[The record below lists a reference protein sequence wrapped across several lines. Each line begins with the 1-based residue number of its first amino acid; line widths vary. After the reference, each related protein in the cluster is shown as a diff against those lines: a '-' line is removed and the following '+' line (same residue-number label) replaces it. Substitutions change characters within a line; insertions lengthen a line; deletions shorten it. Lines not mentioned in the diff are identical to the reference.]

1 MNFTVVTLLP
11 ELIEGAF
18 AAGVVGRGR
27 DAGLIVVTTVNP
39 RDFTT
44 DKHRTVDDTPYGGGP
59 GMVMK
64 AEPLLAAIDH
74 AGRQLA
80 PPAHRIAL
88 TPSGRP
94 LTQQRVRELAT
105 LPHLVLVCGRYE
117 GMDQRVLDTAIDE
130 ELSIGDY
137 VLSGGELGAL
147 VIIDAVARLV
157 PGVLGEPES
166 ATDESFAGALL
177 EYPQYT
183 RPALVATSV
192 GELGVPGILSSG
204 NHAAIAD
211 WRRQQAMQRTA
222 QRRPELWAQHRVDK
236 HDRKLLKGLPALD
249 IAARCYVALVHH
261 PVRDRTGLVVTTALT
276 NLDLHDIARSTTTYG
291 LAGFYVVTPI
301 DSQRDKAEQI
311 GTMWRETMA
320 GEHRTQALAS
330 VRVAADVAAA
340 VAAITA
346 EVGVA
351 PLVVATAANLAQF
364 AEVETLASTDLL
376 QRSVQVA
383 SADTPMKPILLMF
396 GTGWGLVAEQLP
408 MVDLVLRPITGA
420 PDWNHLSVRS
430 AVAITLDRLFG
441 KSERRPGP
449 P

>member
-64 AEPLLAAIDH
+64 AEPLLAAI
-74 AGRQLA
+74 AQAIRQSSA
-80 PPAHRIAL
+80 PVHRIAM

-94 LTQQRVRELAT
+94 LTQQRVRELAA

-117 GMDQRVLDTAIDE
+117 GIDQRVLDTATDE

-137 VLSGGELGAL
+137 VLSGGELAAL

-183 RPALVATSV
+183 RPASLPTSQ

-236 HDRKLLKGLPALD
+236 RDRKLLKSLPALN

-261 PVRDRTGLVVTTALT
+261 PVATASI
-276 NLDLHDIARSTTTYG
+276 NLDLDDIARSATTFG
-291 LAGFYVVTPI
+291 VAGFYVVTPS
-301 DSQRDKAEQI
+301 DSERDNAAQI
-311 GTMWRETMA
+311 GTLWRKNLAVEY
-320 GEHRTQALAS
+320 RTKALAA
-330 VRVAADVAAA
+330 VRVAPDVTTV

-346 EVGVA
+346 EAGIA
-351 PLVVATAANLAQF
+351 PLVVATAAS
-364 AEVETLASTDLL
+364 EASFIEIQAVATADLL
-376 QRSVQVA
+376 QRLVPGPDATTVMQPLLLLFS
-383 SADTPMKPILLMF
+383 SGPGPI
-396 GTGWGLVAEQLP
+396 AEQLAF
-408 MVDLVLRPITGA
+408 VDLVLRPIEGA
-420 PDWNHLSVRS
+420 PDWNHLSIRS
-430 AVAITLDRLFG
+430 AIAITLDRLFG
-441 KSERRPGP
+441 KSERRQGP
-449 P
+449 R

>member
-18 AAGVVGRGR
+18 VAGVVGRGR
-27 DAGLIVVTTVNP
+27 DAGCIVVTTVNP
-39 RDFTT
+39 REFTT

-64 AEPLLAAIDH
+64 AEPLLAAIDAASRH
-74 AGRQLA
+74 VEA
-80 PPAHRIAL
+80 PVHRIAL

-94 LTQQRVRELAT
+94 LTQQRVRELAA

-117 GMDQRVLDTAIDE
+117 GIDQRVLDTAIDE

-183 RPALVATSV
+183 RPIQIPTSR
-192 GELGVPGILSSG
+192 GLLGVPAILSSG

-222 QRRPELWAQHRVDK
+222 QRRPELWAQHRSDK

-249 IAARCYVALVHH
+249 IAARCYVALVQD
-261 PVRDRTGLVVTTALT
+261 PVSNRAGLEAATAQTT
-276 NLDLHDIARSTTTYG
+276 LDLHDIGRTTTTYG
-291 LAGFYVVTPI
+291 LAGFYVVTPNE
-301 DSQRDKAEQI
+301 SQRDQVEQI
-311 GTMWRETMA
+311 AIHWRETMVGA
-320 GEHRTQALAS
+320 QRTKALAA
-330 VRVAADVAAA
+330 VRVAADVAGA
-340 VAAITA
+340 VASITA
-346 EVGVA
+346 ATGQA
-351 PLVVATAANLAQF
+351 PLVVATSANPTQF
-364 AEVETLASTDLL
+364 VGVQPVASSDLL
-376 QRSVQVA
+376 QQLATAAPAAAMQPV
-383 SADTPMKPILLMF
+383 LLVF
-396 GTGWGLVAEQLP
+396 GTSGGLVADQLP
-408 MVDLVLRPITGA
+408 RIDLLLRPIEGA

>member
-39 RDFTT
+39 REFTS

-74 AGRQLA
+74 VSRQAG
-80 PPAHRIAL
+80 PAGHRIAL

-94 LTQQRVRELAT
+94 LTQQRVRELAA

-117 GMDQRVLDTAIDE
+117 GIDQRVLDTAIDE

-183 RPALVATSV
+183 RPAQVATSA
-192 GELGVPGILSSG
+192 GMLGVPAILSSG

-222 QRRPELWAQHRVDK
+222 QRRPELWGQHRVDK
-236 HDRKLLKGLPALD
+236 HDRKLLKALPELD

-261 PVRDRTGLVVTTALT
+261 PVSDRTGLVVTTALT

-291 LAGFYVVTPI
+291 LAAFFVVTPI
-301 DSQRDKAEQI
+301 DSQRDKALQI
-311 GTMWRETMA
+311 GAMWRENMA
-320 GEHRTQALAS
+320 GEHRTKALAA

-351 PLVVATAANLAQF
+351 PLVVATSASPQQF
-364 AEVETLASTDLL
+364 PGIETLTSTDLL
-376 QRSVQVA
+376 QRLVGVP
-383 SADTPMKPILLMF
+383 SATTPPQPILLLF
-396 GTGWGLVAEQLP
+396 GTGWGLVSAQLAK
-408 MVDLVLRPITGA
+408 VDLVLHPIEGA
-420 PDWNHLSVRS
+420 PAWNHLSVRS

-441 KSERRPGP
+441 KAERRP
-449 P
+449 

>member
-11 ELIEGAF
+11 ELLEGAF

-74 AGRQLA
+74 ASSQSTV
-80 PPAHRIAL
+80 PVHRIAL

-94 LTQQRVRELAT
+94 LTQQRVRELAA

-117 GMDQRVLDTAIDE
+117 GIDQRVLDTAIDE

-137 VLSGGELGAL
+137 VLSGGELAAL
-147 VIIDAVARLV
+147 VVIDAVARLV

-177 EYPQYT
+177 EYPHYT
-183 RPALVATSV
+183 RPALLPTSN
-192 GELGVPGILSSG
+192 GDLGVPGILSSG

-236 HDRKLLKGLPALD
+236 RDRKLLKSLPALE

-261 PVRDRTGLVVTTALT
+261 PVATAST
-276 NLDLHDIARSTTTYG
+276 NLDLADIARSATTFG
-291 LAGFYVVTPI
+291 VAGFYVVTPS
-301 DSQRDKAEQI
+301 DSERDTAEQI
-311 GTMWRETMA
+311 GAMWRKTMA
-320 GEHRTQALAS
+320 VEHRTKALAS
-330 VRVAADVAAA
+330 VRVAPDVATV

-346 EVGVA
+346 EAGVA
-351 PLVVATAANLAQF
+351 PLVVATAASQIEFTGIQPVAT
-364 AEVETLASTDLL
+364 ADLL
-376 QRSVQVA
+376 QRLVPVPDATTAMQPV
-383 SADTPMKPILLMF
+383 LLLF
-396 GTGWGLVAEQLP
+396 GTGAGLVAEQLA
-408 MVDLVLRPITGA
+408 MVDLVLRPIEGA

-441 KSERRPGP
+441 KSERRLGP